1 MKTRLWLK
9 FPMGTFRWVASC
21 GFSKS
26 VLSLAFACWASSLY
40 GSVRPAA
47 SVNSPLSRPV
57 PHGCSNVI
65 PWALFLSSCICS
77 PPLLI
82 HPLPQLRG
90 GTRRWFQQLNSFYA
104 ERIFKYSPSLR
115 DSPHLMLWSEVNGD
129 TLGLLTVGRDR
140 KTFRNEGQALL
151 TSLPPKNMNFHTG
164 RQTFDTTDSSLKM
177 LP

>member
-1 MKTRLWLK
+1 METRLWLT

-26 VLSLAFACWASSLY
+26 VLSLAFALLSFFPVWLRPASCFCELS
-40 GSVRPAA
+40 SVMSRPPRLLKCDSPELSSCPAA
-47 SVNSPLSRPV
+47 SVR
-57 PHGCSNVI
+57 
-65 PWALFLSSCICS
+65 
-77 PPLLI
+77 
-82 HPLPQLRG
+82 LPRWSVYFLRG